1 MVTFAEVA
9 SVDELERVFEQA
21 VQEGCEGLVCKA
33 MGGVYQ
39 AGARGWQWIKFK
51 REYRSEMTDAVDLV
65 VVGAFHGRGRRGG
78 GYGALLMAAYDDKD
92 DNFKSV
98 CKLGTGF
105 SDEFLGDLPQKLRR
119 DERSDRPLR
128 VDTRIVPD
136 VWLEP
141 AMAFEVIGAEI
152 TLSPVHTAGW
162 DVVRKGSGL
171 AIRFPRFTRVREDKS
186 PTDATTVKELVEM
199 YRRRVKKA
207 G

>member
-1 MVTFAEVA
+1 
-9 SVDELERVFEQA
+9 
-21 VQEGCEGLVCKA
+21 
-33 MGGVYQ
+33 
-39 AGARGWQWIKFK
+39 
-51 REYRSEMTDAVDLV
+51 MTDAVDLV

-128 VDTRIVPD
+128 VDTRIAPD
-136 VWLEP
+136 LSLER
-141 AMAFEVIGAEI
+141 ARAFQVIGAAV

-162 DVVRKGSGL
+162 AVHRKGRGL
-171 AIRFPRFTRVREDKS
+171 A
-186 PTDATTVKELVEM
+186 
-199 YRRRVKKA
+199 
-207 G
+207 

>member
-1 MVTFAEVA
+1 RMP
-9 SVDELERVFEQA
+9 
-21 VQEGCEGLVCKA
+21 
-33 MGGVYQ
+33 
-39 AGARGWQWIKFK
+39 
-51 REYRSEMTDAVDLV
+51 
-65 VVGAFHGRGRRGG
+65 GRGRWGRGFRGLPVG
-78 GYGALLMAAYDDKD
+78 GVGGQDE
-92 DNFKSV
+92 
-98 CKLGTGF
+98 KLQARVKVGTR
-105 SDEFLGDLPQKLRR
+105 LPDRVPGGLAKKASPLRA
-119 DERSDRPLR
+119 SDRPLR

-141 AMAFEVIGAEI
+141 AILFEAIGAEI